1 MVGLFI
7 DFAALFVVDD
17 EGAEVDPEVVF
28 EVGDKVEEV
37 VIGTEKDNV
46 GCPDAWLQNCWA
58 SFSAVDTWLEQFVV
72 TQARSRPVK
81 FFLIDS
87 SE

>member
-1 MVGLFI
+1 MAPRPIKMVGLFI

-46 GCPDAWLQNCWA
+46 GCPDA
-58 SFSAVDTWLEQFVV
+58 
-72 TQARSRPVK
+72 
-81 FFLIDS
+81 
-87 SE
+87 